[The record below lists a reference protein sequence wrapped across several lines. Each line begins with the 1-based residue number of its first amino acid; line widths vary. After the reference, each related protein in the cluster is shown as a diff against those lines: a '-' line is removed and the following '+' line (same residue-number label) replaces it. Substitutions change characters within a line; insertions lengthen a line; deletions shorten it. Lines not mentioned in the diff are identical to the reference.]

1 MDSLVLDD
9 EEIPTVSRL
18 KTHTSKE
25 ERAKAKAQ
33 SAFEK
38 KLLQAQKQRER
49 QIQKSNSAGALE
61 KKRQQQESWNAFQYK
76 TKKAAINR
84 QAQAQ
89 LLPIPKSDNVTQKPA
104 SKGLKGRKPTVDE
117 QRVMDAFGKL
127 GCIACLMKGRLRPL
141 VSIHH
146 TDGRTKPNAHYRT
159 LPLCENHHDT
169 PAEKSVIDMYP
180 DLIPIHAKGKVGGK
194 KEWYKQNGS
203 EAELLKACYKLAGIT
218 PPIPLE

>member
-1 MDSLVLDD
+1 MNSLALDD
-9 EEIPTVSRL
+9 EEILTVSRL

-76 TKKAAINR
+76 TKKAALNR
-84 QAQAQ
+84 QVQKQ
-89 LLPIPKSDNVTQKPA
+89 PSSNRDNVTPKPA

-146 TDGRTKPNAHYRT
+146 TDGRTKPFAHYRT